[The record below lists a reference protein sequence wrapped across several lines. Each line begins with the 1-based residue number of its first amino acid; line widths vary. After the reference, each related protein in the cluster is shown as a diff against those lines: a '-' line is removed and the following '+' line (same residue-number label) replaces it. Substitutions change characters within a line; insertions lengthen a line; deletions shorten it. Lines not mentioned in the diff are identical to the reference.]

1 VDKLEH
7 DKLKMWKVPTWLL
20 LLTIIGEVTPFD
32 QLASV
37 VPDVQYPEDDN
48 LEQTVWAPYPPL
60 EGQCPDLNRKYKDAM
75 VVLKNLEDG
84 MLGDMC
90 DSPDCTKIIVTS
102 NGLSAVK
109 QPTRFGLFFLHGWN
123 EHDSQGVKYPS
134 YFRPASAQYV
144 FYMHELGEWEY
155 WHSYDR
161 WVIGPIHNKA
171 VGGIMIK
178 PYNPDMV
185 CPWEIKWFRTHRWY
199 HDVNIPNLWNPI
211 GNPWKIDDTI
221 FIECYDEE
229 SWPEFDCT
237 CNRFNITN
245 EREGNEG
252 RVKEYHPDRLGEY
265 TKLTDMH
272 KEGYLAP
279 VYGKVSPGAPS
290 YLYSHHPKGKV
301 WLLGSTTST
310 WSLRLNKLSSSGDHD
325 CPFDWK
331 AEEEWEYLQSKKG
344 EKEVWLRDT
353 DLKIECLDEE

>member
-1 VDKLEH
+1 
-7 DKLKMWKVPTWLL
+7 MWKVPTWLL

>member
-1 VDKLEH
+1 
-7 DKLKMWKVPTWLL
+7 MWKVPTWLL
-20 LLTIIGEVTPFD
+20 LLAIIGEVTP
-32 QLASV
+32 LASV

-134 YFRPASAQYV
+134 YFRPASEQYV